1 MTSCDL
7 TSGFVFGQVGPG
19 FFAGNHLSL
28 RQHEQ
33 KGDFHRLLQDN
44 MAMLLQKATASKYSF
59 QNATSKCYCASTAS
73 TVVRS
78 HICWYVQFKG
88 VHARFRK
95 KKRTG
100 TAFRSSKKEPERR
113 SGSTRALGSP
123 LTTAI
128 FHLCTKSGS
137 NIFIQYGI
145 LAP

>member
-1 MTSCDL
+1 MRFNFRFCFW
-7 TSGFVFGQVGPG
+7 SGRPR
-19 FFAGNHLSL
+19 FFAGNHLSLMSL

-95 KKRTG
+95 KK
-100 TAFRSSKKEPERR
+100 EPARR
-113 SGSTRALGSP
+113 SGRQKRNRNGVPAPLEPWVVPSLRPFSIFVPNLVQIFLSSTG
-123 LTTAI
+123 
-128 FHLCTKSGS
+128 
-137 NIFIQYGI
+137 Y
-145 LAP
+145 